1 MIPQLDL
8 IVKGH
13 QGKVGVD
20 VEITPIPAS
29 LGIDHLHWG
38 EEVKHG

>member
-13 QGKVGVD
+13 QANFRR
-20 VEITPIPAS
+20 AS
-29 LGIDHLHWG
+29 ELCLTANSSLDL
-38 EEVKHG
+38 E